1 MIQMNPDCTAEEV
14 LKHELDRLREEYI
27 RNYNSS
33 LPVEKI
39 GQSMAKVVNAL
50 ALTYIARNGG
60 NCIS

>member
-1 MIQMNPDCTAEEV
+1 MNPDCTAEEV

-27 RNYNSS
+27 RNYNNS

-60 NCIS
+60 NYIS